1 MSGVELL
8 LFQQNQL
15 LMSQLK
21 ELQVQVKS
29 SQSRAEAIATNEAM
43 QAKMFHEPR
52 DLLEG
57 IDPGLHHVFD
67 EFAKEVK
74 HLLSAWETQTKLLEK
89 YKRLEDEGALH
100 SHFKAEADFKWQF
113 TKLYLAKAVPLD
125 VDDMSDGQFSVV
137 DSWAAM
143 RTRHAKECFQFVL
156 QHQGQCVKFYDE
168 LIASSSL
175 QQLLA
180 DRLDA
185 WFAQH
190 NYADEEIRHALK
202 HRAVQYVESLLRV
215 ERPRVQSRMVKDR
228 EQQQKREQ
236 ALLEARSKW
245 EEMDVKDVL
254 SPALFELKQL
264 DARQKR
270 PTKIKDDSALAFLVK
285 DNAELCQKHKLK
297 IVPVSEIA
305 KSQQEYFEQ
314 KGFYALLHRQAYK
327 GVHNLVPAELAL
339 GELVQFEPKPCNSNQ
354 TWIDMKAQI
363 WLRRHA
369 EFICIVDCDKGLG
382 DAIVLRSWIVEQIKL
397 QLSKGY
403 VQITEADF
411 LYRMGELKHCAD
423 ALVQYFATSGALSKA
438 EVLFLR
444 SSFDRASAGT
454 FRILVKVHKDPIG
467 SRPICNMRQCWFQPL
482 SAFLVEKLAPL
493 VSPLASVIVSTDQLL
508 QQLDSVECLPNM
520 VFVTLD
526 VVNLYPS
533 ISRPHMMSLVAN
545 FLRPRIKPQSL
556 CEFIIRALELVLD
569 ACVVSFGGGFYQS
582 YDGIPTGLSVA
593 SILANIYLWHFDN
606 FVVQQSGEQMQMIRR
621 FIDDLLLLWSGDV
634 NKLVSLAN
642 SWHES
647 LRFELSGVSDV
658 HFLDIALS
666 IMPDRRVHWEL
677 YHKEQNLYLYVPAN
691 SNHPS
696 STFKSLQIGGA
707 LRCQKRNRLRSDALA
722 SLKFFKRR
730 LKDRGF
736 DMKKFDDTIAKFQ
749 NRTRKR
755 DTTVRKVHLKV
766 HYNKDVSA
774 FWIASKLRK
783 FSALLRHC
791 VPDVQVGTCWTVGRN
806 LFRSRYQ
813 ATWKFFSQRRG

>member
-1 MSGVELL
+1 M
-8 LFQQNQL
+8 
-15 LMSQLK
+15 
-21 ELQVQVKS
+21 LQ
-29 SQSRAEAIATNEAM
+29 
-43 QAKMFHEPR
+43 
-52 DLLEG
+52 
-57 IDPGLHHVFD
+57 
-67 EFAKEVK
+67 
-74 HLLSAWETQTKLLEK
+74 
-89 YKRLEDEGALH
+89 
-100 SHFKAEADFKWQF
+100 
-113 TKLYLAKAVPLD
+113 
-125 VDDMSDGQFSVV
+125 
-137 DSWAAM
+137 
-143 RTRHAKECFQFVL
+143 
-156 QHQGQCVKFYDE
+156 
-168 LIASSSL
+168 
-175 QQLLA
+175 
-180 DRLDA
+180 
-185 WFAQH
+185 
-190 NYADEEIRHALK
+190 
-202 HRAVQYVESLLRV
+202 
-215 ERPRVQSRMVKDR
+215 
-228 EQQQKREQ
+228 
-236 ALLEARSKW
+236 
-245 EEMDVKDVL
+245 
-254 SPALFELKQL
+254 
-264 DARQKR
+264 
-270 PTKIKDDSALAFLVK
+270 
-285 DNAELCQKHKLK
+285 
-297 IVPVSEIA
+297 
-305 KSQQEYFEQ
+305 
-314 KGFYALLHRQAYK
+314 RQAYK
-327 GVHNLVPAELAL
+327 GVHNLVPAEFLTVPKYVLLHVAKGGKFIPSCKPTSVSRIVQGLGQLRRQLLLRKFFQVDAKAASRCRVKSTWQPPSDPHIDAYIRLAL